1 MSLGSLTGSL
11 GKKIVGG
18 VGQQVMSPELAA
30 YLASLPPAGGGPD
43 LSFLNDPNNPYYQ
56 QPDSGSSGG
65 GYGYAAP
72 TVQPILETS
81 PEWTAYLNALGLEKS
96 QFAADIERQ
105 RALAKSQTEYNLS
118 QIGPQYDQQRRGIT
132 ASAEGRGMARSG
144 AFQRDL
150 AENKANETRMK
161 AGVQQGL
168 DSTLSNL
175 ESQLAQK
182 NMDLASRQAG
192 QQLSMIGQGYK
203 SDPLAGLSF
212 LNDPRL
218 EPSDPNIAR
227 WSSSLTSISMP
238 GCP

>member
-1 MSLGSLTGSL
+1 MALSSAIGGLLKGT
-11 GKKIVGG
+11 VAG
-18 VGQQVMSPELAA
+18 VGQQLMSPELAA
-30 YLASLPPAGGGPD
+30 YLASLPPQVD

-56 QPDSGSSGG
+56 LVTGATGGGGG
-65 GYGYAAP
+65 GYSYAAP
-72 TVQPILETS
+72 AVQPILESS

-118 QIGPQYDQQRRGIT
+118 QIKPQYDEQRRGIT

-144 AFQRDL
+144 QFQRDL
-150 AENKANETRMK
+150 AVNKAAEARTR

-182 NMDLASRQAG
+182 NIDLAAREA
-192 QQLSMIGQGYK
+192 QQKATMIGQGYK
-203 SDPLAGLSF
+203 SDPNALPNWDWNALAKLSNPMAGTENWDWAALAKLAGK
-212 LNDPRL
+212 
-218 EPSDPNIAR
+218 
-227 WSSSLTSISMP
+227 
-238 GCP
+238 

>member
-1 MSLGSLTGSL
+1 MASLIPQGLL
-11 GKKIVGG
+11 GRASSHTSSGPA
-18 VGQQVMSPELAA
+18 MSPELAA
-30 YLASLPPAGGGPD
+30 YLRSLDQPVD
-43 LSFLNDPNNPYYQ
+43 LSFLNDLYPQ
-56 QPDSGSSGG
+56 DTGSGSSG

-72 TVQPILETS
+72 AVQPILETS

-118 QIGPQYDQQRRGIT
+118 QVKPQYDQQRRGIT
-132 ASAEGRGMARSG
+132 AGAEGRGMARSG

-150 AENKANETRMK
+150 AENKAAEARTK

-182 NMDLASRQAG
+182 NMDLAAREA
-192 QQLSMIGQGYK
+192 QQRTTMIGQGYK
-203 SDPLAGLSF
+203 SDPGALPNWDWNALSKLSNPMAGTENWDWAALAKLAGK
-212 LNDPRL
+212 
-218 EPSDPNIAR
+218 
-227 WSSSLTSISMP
+227 
-238 GCP
+238 